1 MRCAGRA
8 VRASLDGMAWTTTDD
23 LDAFRAVA
31 GAFLR
36 ARPVRHTVLLT
47 VVSSLEAAG
56 SGRYGDQP
64 PVYGWWRAPSGAVDG
79 GFVRTPPHP
88 PLLSA
93 MPAAAA
99 DALARHLAGA
109 DRPRITGVTGARPV
123 AEAFADAWERHTG
136 ETRGAGHVQR
146 LYRLHTLT
154 PSGPVRGRA
163 RTATTADRDLLL
175 SWYEAFGRDTGAL
188 PGNEVARAVDD
199 RLGHH
204 GALLWEVDGEPVAT
218 AAVSR
223 TIADTVR
230 VSLVYTPPELRGQ
243 GYAGAVTA
251 AVSRAA
257 RTAGAERVLL
267 FADLANPTSNALY
280 QRIGY
285 RPVEDHLRLTFT
297 P

>member
-1 MRCAGRA
+1 
-8 VRASLDGMAWTTTDD
+8 MAWTTTSD
-23 LDAFRAVA
+23 LDAFQAAA

-36 ARPVRHTVLLT
+36 ARPVQHTLLLT

-64 PVYGWWRAPSGAVDG
+64 PVFGWWRAPSGAVDG
-79 GFVRTPPHP
+79 AYLRTPPRP

-93 MPAAAA
+93 MPAEAA
-99 DALARHLAGA
+99 DALARTLAGA
-109 DRPRITGVTGARPV
+109 DGADGADGANRARIGGVNGARPV

-136 ETRGAGHVQR
+136 EARGVDHVQR
-146 LYRLHTLT
+146 LYRLDTLT

-163 RTATTADRDLLL
+163 RTATTDDRDLLL
-175 SWYEAFGRDTGAL
+175 SWYAAFGRDTGAL
-188 PGNEVARAVDD
+188 PEGEVARAVDD
-199 RLGHH
+199 RLSHH

-230 VSLVYTPPELRGQ
+230 VSLVYTPPEWRGH
-243 GYAGAVTA
+243 GYGGAVTA

-257 RTAGAERVLL
+257 RAAGAERVLL
-267 FADLANPTSNALY
+267 FTDLANPTSNALY

-285 RPVEDHLRLTFT
+285 RPVEDHLMLTFA

>member
-1 MRCAGRA
+1 
-8 VRASLDGMAWTTTDD
+8 MAWTTTDD
-23 LDAFRAVA
+23 LDEFRAAA

-36 ARPVRHTVLLT
+36 ARPVQHTVLLT
-47 VVSSLEAAG
+47 VVSSLAAAG
-56 SGRYGDQP
+56 RGRYGDQP
-64 PVYGWWRAPSGAVDG
+64 PVYGWWRTPSGEVDG
-79 GFVRTPPHP
+79 AYVRTPPRP

-93 MPAAAA
+93 MPAEAA
-99 DALARHLAGA
+99 DALARTLAGA
-109 DRPRITGVTGARPV
+109 GRRVMGQSRITGVNGARPV
-123 AEAFADAWERHTG
+123 AEAFADAWQRHTG
-136 ETRGAGHVQR
+136 ETSGTGHVQR
-146 LYRLHTLT
+146 LYRLDILT
-154 PSGPVRGRA
+154 PSGPVPRGRA
-163 RTATTADRDLLL
+163 RTATTADRELLL

-188 PGNEVARAVDD
+188 PEDEAARAVDD
-199 RLGHH
+199 RLSHH

-223 TIADTVR
+223 TVAATVR
-230 VSLVYTPPELRGQ
+230 VSLVYTPPELRGH

-285 RPVEDHLRLTFT
+285 RPVEDHLLLTFT
-297 P
+297 GVH

>member
-1 MRCAGRA
+1 
-8 VRASLDGMAWTTTDD
+8 MAWTTTYD
-23 LDAFRAVA
+23 LDAFRAAA

-47 VVSSLEAAG
+47 VVSSLAAAG

-64 PVYGWWRAPSGAVDG
+64 PLYGWWRAPSGAIEG
-79 GFVRTPPHP
+79 AYLRTPPHP

-93 MPAAAA
+93 MPAEAAG
-99 DALARHLAGA
+99 ALARTLAGA
-109 DRPRITGVTGARPV
+109 DRLTGADRPRVTGVNGARPV

-136 ETRGAGHVQR
+136 ETRGVDHVQR
-146 LYRLHTLT
+146 LYRLATLT
-154 PSGPVRGRA
+154 PSGPVLRGRA
-163 RTATTADRDLLL
+163 RAATTADRDLLL
-175 SWYEAFGRDTGAL
+175 RWYEAFGRDTGAL
-188 PGNEVARAVDD
+188 PGDEVARAVDD
-199 RLGHH
+199 RLSHR
-204 GALLWEVDGEPVAT
+204 GATLWEVDGEPVAT

-223 TIADTVR
+223 TVAATVR
-230 VSLVYTPPELRGQ
+230 VSLVYTPPRLRGQ

-251 AVSRAA
+251 ALSRAA

-285 RPVEDHLRLTFT
+285 RPVEDHLRLTFA

>member
-1 MRCAGRA
+1 
-8 VRASLDGMAWTTTDD
+8 MAWTTTYD
-23 LDAFRAVA
+23 LDAFQAVA
-31 GAFLR
+31 GAYLR
-36 ARPVRHTVLLT
+36 ARPVRNTLLLS

-64 PVYGWWRAPSGAVDG
+64 PVFGWWRAPSGAVDG
-79 GFVRTPPHP
+79 GFVCTPPRP

-93 MPAAAA
+93 MPAEAA
-99 DALARHLAGA
+99 DALARTLAGA
-109 DRPRITGVTGARPV
+109 DRPRIGGVNGARPV

-136 ETRGAGHVQR
+136 ETRGAGDVQR
-146 LYRLHTLT
+146 LYRLDTLT
-154 PSGPVRGRA
+154 PSGPARGRA

-175 SWYEAFGRDTGAL
+175 SWYGAFGRDTGAL
-188 PGNEVARAVDD
+188 PEAEVARTVDD
-199 RLGHH
+199 RLSHH
-204 GALLWEVDGEPVAT
+204 GATLWEVDGKPVAT

-223 TIADTVR
+223 AVAATVR
-230 VSLVYTPPELRGQ
+230 VSLVYTPPELRGR

-285 RPVEDHLRLTFT
+285 RPVEDHLKLTFT